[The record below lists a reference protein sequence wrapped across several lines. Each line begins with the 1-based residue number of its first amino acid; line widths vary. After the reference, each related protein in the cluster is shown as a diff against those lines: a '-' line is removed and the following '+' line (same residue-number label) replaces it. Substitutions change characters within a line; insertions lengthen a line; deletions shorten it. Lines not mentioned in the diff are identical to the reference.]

1 MQKTWDAMRVHD
13 SIAILVFNSTRQ
25 VFVFVKQFRPAVY
38 LNNCVSSKDDSEA
51 ETVDTE
57 KYPGELGLTIELCA
71 GIMDKNHS
79 PQEMAQME
87 LLEECGYKVPIDSIK
102 KITSFRAGVG
112 TTGSKQILYYADVT
126 DDMRV
131 GTGGG
136 LAEEGELIE
145 VVEMD
150 IEQGR
155 KLIYDETVNRPC
167 GLLFGLQWFFDV
179 IWKQ

>member
-1 MQKTWDAMRVHD
+1 
-13 SIAILVFNSTRQ
+13 
-25 VFVFVKQFRPAVY
+25 
-38 LNNCVSSKDDSEA
+38 
-51 ETVDTE
+51 
-57 KYPGELGLTIELCA
+57 
-71 GIMDKNHS
+71 
-79 PQEMAQME
+79 
-87 LLEECGYKVPIDSIK
+87 
-102 KITSFRAGVG
+102 
-112 TTGSKQILYYADVT
+112 
-126 DDMRV
+126 MRV

-150 IEQGR
+150 IQQGR